1 MYHLRLC
8 KGLSYCSAFIKA
20 TKNNPDVFT
29 DSKELVDKAIQSGF
43 FMLVEN
49 ESPKEP
55 EEEVLPKE
63 EPEVPAQDPIDY
75 EELAKKTKGEL
86 LAFAREHKIDT
97 SKARSKAEILMDI
110 SHAFGGSYTMME
122 LQQEV

>member
-1 MYHLRLC
+1 MYHLKLK

-20 TKNNPDVFT
+20 TKQKPDVFT
-29 DSKELVDKAIQSGF
+29 DNKNLVDKALQSGF
-43 FMLVEN
+43 FTLIEN

-55 EEEVLPKE
+55 EVKELPKE
-63 EPEVPAQDPIDY
+63 EPETPIGDPIDY
-75 EELAKKTKGEL
+75 EQLAKKTKGEL
-86 LAFAREHKIDT
+86 LAFARTHKIDV
-97 SKARSKAEILMDI
+97 SKAKSKNEILMDI

>member
-1 MYHLRLC
+1 MYHLKLK

-20 TKNNPDVFT
+20 NKNNPDVFT
-29 DSKELVDKAIQSGF
+29 DNKTLVDKAIQSGF
-43 FMLVEN
+43 FMLVQN

-55 EEEVLPKE
+55 EVKELPEE
-63 EPEVPAQDPIDY
+63 EPEVPAGDPVDY
-75 EELAKKTKGEL
+75 EALSKKTKNEL
-86 LAFAREHKIDT
+86 IAFARLHKIDI
-97 SKARSKAEILMDI
+97 SKAKNKAEILMDI